1 MRAVLFGLRSVSS
14 DQLIQLMTGFSECSC
29 GRDVQA
35 RHLAAGLFLIEGGG
49 GVGNSDSDLL

>member
-1 MRAVLFGLRSVSS
+1 MSS